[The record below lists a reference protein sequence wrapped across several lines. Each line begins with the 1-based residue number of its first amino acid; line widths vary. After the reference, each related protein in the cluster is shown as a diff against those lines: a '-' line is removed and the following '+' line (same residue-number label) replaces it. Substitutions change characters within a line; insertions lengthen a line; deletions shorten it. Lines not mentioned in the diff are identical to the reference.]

1 MLEQELLGV
10 GISPHPLVNI
20 CRESKRSFT
29 DLADLAV
36 GNRATVLVQI
46 QAIRLIRTKKTGEQ
60 MAFLRVT
67 DTKRTLDVTL
77 FPRILSPIRFYFGR
91 RGNGV
96 HHR

>member
-1 MLEQELLGV
+1 MEDYSDSEKFMLEQELLGV

-46 QAIRLIRTKKTGEQ
+46 QAIRLIRTKKTGS
-60 MAFLRVT
+60 
-67 DTKRTLDVTL
+67 KW
-77 FPRILSPIRFYFGR
+77 RFFE
-91 RGNGV
+91 
-96 HHR
+96 